1 MNADEQARDRDERDR
16 NRMAIRKL
24 ERSMAAEERGLERTL
39 EAFGAYL
46 DRAER
51 SIDVELR
58 AEHHGHE
65 PERLPFWR
73 AGAPGKPHVRE
84 HPERAKRRDAR

>member
-1 MNADEQARDRDERDR
+1 MKADEQARHRDERDR

-24 ERSMAAEERGLERTL
+24 ERSMAAEERALERTL
-39 EAFGAYL
+39 EAFDADL

-51 SIDVELR
+51 SIDSELR

-65 PERLPFWR
+65 PEHLPFWR
-73 AGAPGKPHVRE
+73 AGAPGQPHDRD
-84 HPERAKRRDAR
+84 HPARAKRRDAR